1 MNDCYDL
8 VVIGSGPA
16 GEKGATQ
23 AAYFGKKVALVERA
37 PRPGGASIQW
47 GIPSK
52 ALRET
57 ALYFSGLRQRG
68 LYSIDYSLKDELTVS
83 DLMYREQ
90 EVVRNAEAVLQR
102 NIDLH
107 GIDVVN
113 GNASLKDA
121 HTVRVRQADGS
132 DRYLETEIILIATG
146 ASAFRP
152 ADIPFDN
159 HLIHDSDTIFS
170 IDRIPKTMAVV
181 GGGVLGTEF
190 ASIFGALGILVTLI
204 DIRDRL
210 VPFVDREI
218 GERLQS
224 QLEDLGMSLRF
235 NERVAQ
241 VAANGQQVGISLQS
255 GERLQFDLALIA
267 AGRQS
272 NTQGMGLEEAGVQL
286 GERGLI
292 RVNEHYQTSVPNIY
306 AAGDVVG
313 FPALASTSM
322 EQARTAVTHAFSFQY
337 PGADVHIFPIA
348 IYSVPEIAMAGLTE
362 EDCKKQNIPYLVGR
376 AYYEKNPR
384 GLIIGDRS
392 GMVKL
397 VFSPY
402 DKKLLGVHHIG
413 EMSSELVHIGTQVLV
428 QGGTIDDFRETI
440 YNYPTL
446 SDLYTYATYDGIG
459 LWRQWL
465 KEQPQPVNEWVETR
479 I

>member
-1 MNDCYDL
+1 
-8 VVIGSGPA
+8 
-16 GEKGATQ
+16 
-23 AAYFGKKVALVERA
+23 
-37 PRPGGASIQW
+37 
-47 GIPSK
+47 
-52 ALRET
+52 
-57 ALYFSGLRQRG
+57 
-68 LYSIDYSLKDELTVS
+68 
-83 DLMYREQ
+83 
-90 EVVRNAEAVLQR
+90 
-102 NIDLH
+102 
-107 GIDVVN
+107 
-113 GNASLKDA
+113 
-121 HTVRVRQADGS
+121 
-132 DRYLETEIILIATG
+132 
-146 ASAFRP
+146 
-152 ADIPFDN
+152 
-159 HLIHDSDTIFS
+159 
-170 IDRIPKTMAVV
+170 MAVV

-190 ASIFGALGILVTLI
+190 ASIFSALGIQVTLI

-210 VPFVDREI
+210 VPFVDHEI
-218 GERLQS
+218 GERLQT
-224 QLEDLGMSLRF
+224 QLESLGLSLRF
-235 NERVAQ
+235 NQRVAKVEAGDERVQ
-241 VAANGQQVGISLQS
+241 IRLQS
-255 GERLQFDLALIA
+255 GEQLQFELALIA

-286 GERGLI
+286 GERGLVL
-292 RVNEHYQTSVPNIY
+292 VNETYQTSVPNIY

-337 PGADVHIFPIA
+337 PGADMHIFPIA

-362 EDCKKQNIPYLVGR
+362 EDCQKQHIPYLVGR

-413 EMSSELVHIGTQVLV
+413 EMSSELVHVGTQVLV

-446 SDLYTYATYDGIG
+446 SDLYTYAAYDGIG
-459 LWRQWL
+459 KWRQGL
-465 KEQPQPVNEWVETR
+465 KEQQLPANDWVKTR

>member
-1 MNDCYDL
+1 MNDHYDL

-37 PRPGGASIQW
+37 PQPGGASIRW

-68 LYSIDYSLKDELTVS
+68 LYSIDYSLKERLTVS
-83 DLMYREQ
+83 DLMYRER
-90 EVVRNAEAVLQR
+90 EVVKNAEEVLQR
-102 NIDLH
+102 NIDFH
-107 GIDVVN
+107 GIEIVY
-113 GNASLKDA
+113 GNAALEEA
-121 HTVRVRQADGS
+121 HTVRVRQEDGS

-159 HLIHDSDTIFS
+159 HLIHDSDTIFG

-190 ASIFGALGILVTLI
+190 ASIFGALGIQVTLI

-210 VPFVDREI
+210 VPFVDGEI
-218 GERLQS
+218 GKRLQT
-224 QLEDLGMSLRF
+224 QLEELGLSLRF

-241 VAANGQQVGISLQS
+241 VEASDRQVEISLQS
-255 GERLQFDLALIA
+255 GERLQFELALIA

-272 NTQGMGLEEAGVQL
+272 NVQGMQLEEAGVQL
-286 GERGLI
+286 GERGLVQ
-292 RVNEHYQTSVPNIY
+292 VNENYQTSVPNIY

-322 EQARTAVTHAFSFQY
+322 EQARTAVTHAFNFQY
-337 PGADVHIFPIA
+337 PGANVHIFPIA

-362 EDCKKQNIPYLVGR
+362 EDCLKKDIPYLVGR

-402 DKKLLGVHHIG
+402 DKKVLGVHHIG

-446 SDLYTYATYDGIG
+446 SDLYKYAAFDGIG
-459 LWRQWL
+459 MWRQWL
-465 KEQPQPVNEWVETR
+465 KEQQQPVHDWVETQ

>member
-1 MNDCYDL
+1 MNDFYDL

-37 PRPGGASIQW
+37 PQPGGASIRW

-68 LYSIDYSLKDELTVS
+68 LYSIEYSLKDELTVS
-83 DLMYREQ
+83 DLMYREH
-90 EVVRNAEAVLQR
+90 EVVKNAEEVLQR
-102 NIDLH
+102 NLDMH
-107 GIDVVN
+107 GIEIVK

-121 HTVRVRQADGS
+121 HTVLVSREDGG
-132 DRYLETEIILIATG
+132 DRYLETDVILIATG

-159 HLIHDSDTIFS
+159 RLIHDSDTIFS

-190 ASIFGALGILVTLI
+190 ASIFSALGIQVTVI

-218 GERLQS
+218 GERLQT
-224 QLEDLGMSLRF
+224 QLEDLGLRLRL

-241 VAANGQQVGISLQS
+241 VEANNHHVEISLQS
-255 GERLQFDLALIA
+255 GERLQFEMALIA

-272 NTQGMGLEEAGVQL
+272 NTQGLGLEEARVQL

-292 RVNEHYQTSVPNIY
+292 LVNENYQTSVANIY

-322 EQARTAVTHAFSFQY
+322 EQARTAVTDAFNFQY
-337 PGADVHIFPIA
+337 PGANVHIFPIA
-348 IYSVPEIAMAGLTE
+348 IYSVPEIAMVGLTE
-362 EDCKKQNIPYLVGR
+362 EDCQKKHIPYLVGR

-402 DKKLLGVHHIG
+402 DKKVLGVHHIG
-413 EMSSELVHIGTQVLV
+413 EMSSELVHIGTQALV
-428 QGGTIDDFRETI
+428 QGGTIDEFRETI

-446 SDLYTYATYDGIG
+446 SDLYKYAAYDGISV
-459 LWRQWL
+459 WRQWL
-465 KEQPQPVNEWVETR
+465 EEQKQPVADWVETKV
-479 I
+479 